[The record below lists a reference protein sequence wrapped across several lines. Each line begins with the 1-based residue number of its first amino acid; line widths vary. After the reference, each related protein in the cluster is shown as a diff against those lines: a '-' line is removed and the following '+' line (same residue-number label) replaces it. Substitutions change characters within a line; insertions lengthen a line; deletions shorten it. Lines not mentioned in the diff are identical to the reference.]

1 MLDAEPDKGGR
12 PRHYDDPVLFE
23 LKIEQYFDLC
33 EEKGRIPTI
42 AGLAYELGFVSRQS
56 ILDYEKDKR
65 FSGAVSRARLRIEA
79 DRSERLVHKDKYTPG
94 LPMDLAS
101 NHGWITGRGE
111 IGGRGG
117 RPIEHVDLSH
127 FTAEELEAYG
137 RLAAKAAG
145 IDPDVAADTD
155 A

>member
-1 MLDAEPDKGGR
+1 MTDDASKGGR
-12 PRHYDDPVLFE
+12 PRLYDDPVLFE
-23 LKIEQYFDLC
+23 AKIEQYFDLC

-56 ILDYEKDKR
+56 ILDYERDER

-79 DRSERLVHKDKYTPG
+79 DRSERLVHKEKYTPG

-101 NHGWITGRGE
+101 NHGWVTGRGE
-111 IGGRGG
+111 VSGRGG
-117 RPIEHVDLSH
+117 RPIEHVDLSRL
-127 FTAEELEAYG
+127 TAEELEVYG

-145 IDPDVAADTD
+145 LDPDTAQPADV
-155 A
+155 